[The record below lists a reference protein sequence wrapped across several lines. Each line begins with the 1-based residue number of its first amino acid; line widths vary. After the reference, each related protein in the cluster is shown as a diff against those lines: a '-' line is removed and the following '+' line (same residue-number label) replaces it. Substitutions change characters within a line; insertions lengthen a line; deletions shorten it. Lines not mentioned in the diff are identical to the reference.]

1 LPGLLAIWQSSIFL
15 WGIDLATVN
24 FAVQNLD
31 GFLAIFMA

>member
-1 LPGLLAIWQSSIFL
+1 LPGLLAIWQSIFL
-15 WGIDLATVN
+15 WGIDLASVN